1 MLIQKTKV
9 ESRVFNLDDANENSE
24 YNEIIDNPAVR
35 ILERK
40 FIAHTEV
47 EQMGKDRT
55 EIKEQHLY
63 VEWETCS
70 L

>member
-1 MLIQKTKV
+1 MLIQKSTI
-9 ESRVFNLDDANENSE
+9 EARVFNLDDAADCAA
-24 YNEIIDNPAVR
+24 YNQVINNPSVR
-35 ILERK
+35 ILEKK

-55 EIKEQHLY
+55 EVKENHIHL
-63 VEWETCS
+63 EWETCS